1 MNISQ
6 VAKQL
11 ELTPTTLRYYE
22 TIGLIPPIER
32 TSSGIRVYCEA
43 DIDWIFTIKCMREAG
58 LSIDSLIEYNAL
70 YLEGEETY
78 QDRKEILLKERQNL
92 LDKINDIKLTLDRLE
107 YKISKYDK
115 DEKKTYVKT
124 RKIS

>member
-1 MNISQ
+1 MNISE
-6 VAKQL
+6 VSKQL
-11 ELTPTTLRYYE
+11 DLTPTTLRYYE

-32 TSSGIRVYCEA
+32 TSGGIRVYCEA
-43 DIDWIFTIKCMREAG
+43 DIDWIFTIKYMREAG

-78 QDRKEILLKERQNL
+78 EDRKEILLRERQKL
-92 LDKINDIKLTLDRLE
+92 LDKLTDIKLTIERLD
-107 YKISKYDK
+107 YKITRYYK
-115 DEKKTYVKT
+115 DEKPSYVKS

>member
-1 MNISQ
+1 MNISD

-11 ELTPTTLRYYE
+11 DLTPTTLRYYE

-32 TSSGIRVYCEA
+32 TSGGKRIYCEA
-43 DIDWIFTIKCMREAG
+43 DIDWIFTIKYMREAG

-70 YLEGEETY
+70 YLEGDETY
-78 QDRKEILLKERQNL
+78 EDRKEILLKERQKL
-92 LDKINDIKLTLDRLE
+92 LDKLNDIKITLERLD
-107 YKISKYDK
+107 YKITKYYK
-115 DEKKTYVKT
+115 DEKTSYVKT